1 MTEDVD
7 IRPADPSDLEA
18 VARLAGQLV
27 RMHHAADPGRFFL
40 VDQVEEGYAQWLA
53 RELTR
58 AEAVL
63 LVATRGARVIGY
75 AYGALEG
82 RDWNLLL
89 DTHGA
94 VHDLFVA
101 DDARRGG
108 AGRKLLDAMI
118 AALEQLGAVRIVL
131 STLVV
136 NEPAQCLFRSCGF
149 RRTMLE
155 MMR

>member
-18 VARLAGQLV
+18 IARLAGQLV

-40 VDQVEEGYAQWLA
+40 VDRVEEGYAQWLA

-63 LVATRGARVIGY
+63 LVAIRGERVIGY

-149 RRTMLE
+149 RPTMLE